1 MRVQMLAPAVL
12 LIVSITPVMLLSQLA
27 GAPETFTAD
36 LLAIGGKGGA
46 ASADLVINVQRYTPE
61 ADLYSSRDS
70 PEVRW
75 LSRVPG
81 CSSKGPG
88 GGHRRF
94 QRSEVDD
101 SMGT

>member
-1 MRVQMLAPAVL
+1 MRVQMLAPAFL
-12 LIVSITPVMLLSQLA
+12 LIVSTTTAMPLSQLA

-61 ADLYSSRDS
+61 ADRTGSRGS

-81 CSSKGPG
+81 CPSKSTG
-88 GGHRRF
+88 GWHGRL
-94 QRSEVDD
+94 QRSKVDD
-101 SMGT
+101 SMGA